1 VNTVSVDELP
11 GVAFEPYSF
20 LLDNTGV
27 EPIVERRGFGHLTLV
42 HSSARVRMTITFKL
56 SSGGKWN
63 WCDSTLHI
71 DGKKTALASSWD
83 MYAAIFKDPDNGRR
97 NFVPKGAKKAVLP
110 ESKPVDEQLAPA
122 VVTSSADQLRK
133 LVMPD
138 KKIDIE
144 IRISGASKYL
154 VFATDELGA
163 QIVYVF
169 EAKHT
174 GRWEITDV
182 RIVTATGF
190 DVTQHNAAH
199 LESYILDFLGHV
211 SRSTQQ
217 STVPLGREMRA
228 GGVENSVMVRKATV
242 FRV

>member
-1 VNTVSVDELP
+1 MNTVSIDDLP
-11 GVAFEPYSF
+11 GVVYEPYSF

-27 EPIVERRGFGHLTLV
+27 EPVVERSGFGHLTLV
-42 HSSARVRMTITFKL
+42 HSSDRVRMTITFRL
-56 SSGGKWN
+56 SAGKKWN
-63 WCDSTLHI
+63 WTDSTLHI
-71 DGKKTALASSWD
+71 DGQKKPLASSWD
-83 MYAAIFKDPDNGRR
+83 MYAAIFKDPDTGRR
-97 NFVPKGAKKAVLP
+97 NFVPKGAKKAQLP
-110 ESKPVDEQLAPA
+110 ETQPVDQQHAPS

-144 IRISGASKYL
+144 VRIADASKYL

-163 QIVYVF
+163 QIVYLF
-169 EAKHT
+169 EAKNT
-174 GRWEITDV
+174 GRWEITG
-182 RIVTATGF
+182 ITIITPTGY
-190 DVTQHNAAH
+190 DVTQHNASH